1 MSRPT
6 FKPTDEQR
14 RTVKTLSAY
23 QVNEEGIA
31 RVLRIT
37 PKTLR
42 KHFREELDRGPI
54 EAVARVGQTDYE
66 LAKSGKHPIS
76 TINFLNKR
84 PRWHVQNTEAAPA
97 ATPDFIVVFL
107 KPPQWTVFRSDQR
120 FRVVVAGRRFG
131 KRYLALVEL
140 CRAAWGPGRL
150 VWYVAPTYKQAKRIA
165 WKPFKQMTRP
175 CWASIAN
182 ETDLRIELRSGG
194 TICLLGAGV
203 DFLDEYASIA
213 HEALT
218 EVLRAALADKQGRV
232 LFIGT
237 PRGHNHFYDLHESA
251 ESQPHWAAFISTA
264 KGGNVLAE
272 ELELATQELDERTYR
287 QEFEAT
293 IPTPLPISTSIQR
306 YATVL
311 TQHPC
316 I

>member
-182 ETDLRIELRSGG
+182 
-194 TICLLGAGV
+194 
-203 DFLDEYASIA
+203 
-213 HEALT
+213 
-218 EVLRAALADKQGRV
+218 
-232 LFIGT
+232 
-237 PRGHNHFYDLHESA
+237 
-251 ESQPHWAAFISTA
+251 
-264 KGGNVLAE
+264 
-272 ELELATQELDERTYR
+272 
-287 QEFEAT
+287 
-293 IPTPLPISTSIQR
+293 
-306 YATVL
+306 
-311 TQHPC
+311 
-316 I
+316 